1 MKRPASTRRECVQDY
16 QRPIRRKQFS
26 PSPIRKSQSSR
37 TSSHA
42 KVSKF
47 QSANALNAA
56 IIQPCITNNKENFG
70 VEPTI
75 RNHADRQKKTAL
87 GCLREHPLPP
97 AVPLPAW
104 RASPREWG
112 RRWPVGMRGAAGR
125 LLSPALGP
133 LPAHG
138 ERATGLPFAMTPP
151 AWGRPR

>member
-75 RNHADRQKKTAL
+75 KNHADRQKKTAL

-97 AVPLPAW
+97 ELAKHK
-104 RASPREWG
+104 SFD
-112 RRWPVGMRGAAGR
+112 
-125 LLSPALGP
+125 ALGRSSANVKASLFDEQKP
-133 LPAHG
+133 LG
-138 ERATGLPFAMTPP
+138 ETQNICKRGVPDEPDLKQ
-151 AWGRPR
+151 GDI

>member
-47 QSANALNAA
+47 LSATNQSAA
-56 IIQPCITNNKENFG
+56 ILQPCITNNKENFG

-75 RNHADRQKKTAL
+75 KNHADRLKKTAL
-87 GCLREHPLPP
+87 SCLRQHELLPEL
-97 AVPLPAW
+97 AKHK
-104 RASPREWG
+104 SFD
-112 RRWPVGMRGAAGR
+112 
-125 LLSPALGP
+125 ALGQSSAVDKVPPFEEPEP
-133 LPAHG
+133 LG
-138 ERATGLPFAMTPP
+138 EA
-151 AWGRPR
+151 